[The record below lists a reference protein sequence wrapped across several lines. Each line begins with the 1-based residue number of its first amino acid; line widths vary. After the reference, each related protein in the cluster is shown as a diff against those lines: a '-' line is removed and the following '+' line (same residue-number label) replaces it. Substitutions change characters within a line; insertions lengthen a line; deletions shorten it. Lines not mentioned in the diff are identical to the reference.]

1 MAERFD
7 LVETSEK
14 NETGNKL
21 HLDVFIFRVCVIIVA
36 GCILIAW
43 FSYQNH
49 P

>member
-1 MAERFD
+1 MSERFG

-36 GCILIAW
+36 GGALIAW